1 MLIEFE
7 KKRELEMKSIKVN
20 FGGEMALA
28 YRNRFRKG
36 AHRYY
41 LFLPQSEILLL
52 VQLPSKFWKRL
63 WWLTYKCCSHQ
74 HFLIYFSSSNQTSTT
89 QTRRPTHSLWKLSK
103 HHCRENENSRQDLCN
118 FSLKLL
124 DPRTYKLPSFTKG
137 NLKTTVWDFWE
148 NIYYFFSN
156 WSGWA

>member
-1 MLIEFE
+1 
-7 KKRELEMKSIKVN
+7 MKSIEVN

-52 VQLPSKFWKRL
+52 VQLPLKFWTRL
-63 WWLTYKCCSHQ
+63 WWLTYKCSSHQ
-74 HFLIYFSSSNQTSTT
+74 HFLICFSSSNQTSTT
-89 QTRRPTHSLWKLSK
+89 QTRRPAHSLWKLSK
-103 HHCRENENSRQDLCN
+103 HHCRENENSSQDLCN

-124 DPRTYKLPSFTKG
+124 DPRTYKLPSFTKE

-148 NIYYFFSN
+148 NIYYYFSN